1 MRPATMAIV
10 LYRVDER
17 LIHGQVVLGWG
28 RELRPERY
36 VVVDDALAD
45 SEWEQELY
53 RLSVAEEHEVVFV
66 SREAAGDALAG
77 WQADDRRTV
86 LLTRD
91 VETMADLASG
101 GALAG
106 AEVNLGGIHHR
117 SGRREVRPY
126 LFLDDAD
133 REALQRLADAGA
145 RVSGRD
151 LPATVRVGL
160 DQLLA

>member
-1 MRPATMAIV
+1 MTVV

-28 RELRPERY
+28 RELRADRY

-53 RLSVAEEHEVVFV
+53 RLSVADEHDVVFATL
-66 SREAAGDALAG
+66 AAARAALPT
-77 WQADDRRTV
+77 WQVDGGRTV
-86 LLTRD
+86 VLTRD
-91 VETMADLASG
+91 VTTMADLAEG
-101 GALAG
+101 VATDG

-117 SGRREVRPY
+117 PGRREVRPY
-126 LFLDDAD
+126 LFLDDED
-133 REALQRLADAGA
+133 RDAVRRLVDAGT
-145 RVSGRD
+145 RVTGRD
-151 LPATVRVGL
+151 LPAATRVGL